1 MLILAERSPRGVAL
15 EPGFVNW
22 SRIRC
27 TPRFSGGRR
36 STHTY
41 DDTSAI

>member
-1 MLILAERSPRGVAL
+1 MLIPELRSPRGAAL

-27 TPRFSGGRR
+27 TPRFSGERR